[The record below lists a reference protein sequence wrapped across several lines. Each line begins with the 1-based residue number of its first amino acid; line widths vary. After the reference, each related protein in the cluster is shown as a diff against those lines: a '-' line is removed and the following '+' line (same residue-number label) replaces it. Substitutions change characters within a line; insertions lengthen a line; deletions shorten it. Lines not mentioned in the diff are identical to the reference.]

1 MAYPRMNK
9 ADYPPL
15 PEAITSEQDFD
26 LICEF
31 VTKLD
36 LDIKK
41 LEAFK
46 PFPLASDEE
55 KADEIIK
62 NKRILDLTNNR
73 YEQLVHMINDYLQ
86 RNPAFRYERTLLRMK
101 EVLK

>member
-1 MAYPRMNK
+1 MTYPRMNK

-15 PEAITSEQDFD
+15 PEVITNEQEFEDVS
-26 LICEF
+26 EF
-31 VTKLD
+31 VAKLD

-62 NKRILDLTNNR
+62 NKRILDLTNIR
-73 YEQLVHMINDYLQ
+73 YEQLVLMLTDYMNK
-86 RNPAFRYERTLLRMK
+86 NPEFRYERTLKKMK